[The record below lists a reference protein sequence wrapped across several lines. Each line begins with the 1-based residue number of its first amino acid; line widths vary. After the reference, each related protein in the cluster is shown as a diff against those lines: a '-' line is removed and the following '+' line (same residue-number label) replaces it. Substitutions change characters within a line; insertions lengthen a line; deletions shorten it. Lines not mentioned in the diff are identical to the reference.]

1 MLSLAVSP
9 LPLVELERLPAPSCA
24 AGGSGSQARGGSST
38 LPPRPLPRPTLP
50 REGDK
55 NRSTSPGRKRDLRW
69 DKDQLKIHS
78 SGKIS
83 ELFGPLFEAQDDFDL
98 QCRMPEPPLLLADRV
113 TGLVAEAGVLGSG
126 TIWTETDVNAGD
138 WYLNDGYM
146 PAGFMIESGQADLM
160 LISYMGIDLLN
171 QGQRVYR
178 LLGCTLTYHGDL
190 PSPGETLEYEIR
202 INGHAK
208 HGNIRLFFFEYDCV
222 VNGLPRLTVR
232 DAQAGFF
239 SYAELEDALGILW
252 TPEQGQADLRDDA
265 RVDPPLVSL
274 HQDVLQ
280 QGRFDR
286 L

>member
-1 MLSLAVSP
+1 MSSLTVGRHRAAQACVERSVAVGDVVKHP
-9 LPLVELERLPAPSCA
+9 LPTATASD
-24 AGGSGSQARGGSST
+24 
-38 LPPRPLPRPTLP
+38 LPRYPVEVGVTKQASVA
-50 REGDK
+50 R
-55 NRSTSPGRKRDLRW
+55 RTCRW
-69 DKDQLKIHS
+69 NKDQLKIHS

-83 ELFGPLFEAQDDFDL
+83 ELFGPLFEAQDEFDL

-113 TGLVAEAGVLGSG
+113 TGLDAEAGVLGTG
-126 TIWTETDVNAGD
+126 TIWTETDVKAGD

-171 QGQRVYR
+171 QGERVYR

-208 HGNIRLFFFEYDCV
+208 HGDVRLFFFEYDCV
-222 VNGLPRLTVR
+222 VNGQRRLTVR
-232 DAQAGFF
+232 DGQAGFF

-252 TPEQGQADLRDDA
+252 TPEQGISR
-265 RVDPPLVSL
+265 S
-274 HQDVLQ
+274 
-280 QGRFDR
+280 G
-286 L
+286 